1 MCHGDCNQG
10 RNCTCT
16 DQPLYTPGTVLDTF
30 LLCLISLLTALLI
43 AVPLY
48 LAVTQ

>member
-1 MCHGDCNQG
+1 MCHGNCRQG
-10 RNCTCT
+10 RNCDCADT
-16 DQPLYTPGTVLDTF
+16 PLYTPGTVLDTF
-30 LLCLISLLTALLI
+30 LLCLLSFFTALLI